1 MPIPV
6 ILDVDTGY
14 DDAVAILMA
23 AGHPALDLLGV
34 TTVAGNAPLEIT
46 TENTLR
52 TLDSAGYTNVPVIP
66 GAHRPLVRVL
76 GGATDAQSQLF
87 HFPRQREAT
96 PGYAVDWLVET
107 IMASDGDIVL
117 VPLAPLTNIAL
128 ALYKEPRIAQKVKE
142 VVLMGGA
149 VNGGNMSP
157 VAEFNIWVD
166 PEAAHI
172 VWQAGWPIT
181 MVGLDVTGRA
191 LIPPDD
197 VAQVKALK
205 TERARIT
212 GDLLDFC
219 VQREVVGWGRPGV
232 QIFDAC
238 AVAAVIDPGM
248 LTTQHCFVDVE
259 TTGTLTAGMTVCDLD
274 GQTGHPPNC
283 HVGLDIDYARFFRVL
298 LDGLGG

>member
-1 MPIPV
+1 MPIPI

-23 AGHPALDLLGV
+23 AGHPAIDLLGV
-34 TTVAGNAPLEIT
+34 TTVAGNAPLPVT
-46 TENTLR
+46 TDNTLR
-52 TLDSAGYTNVPVIP
+52 TLDAAGYTDVPVIA
-66 GAHRPLVRVL
+66 GAHRPLVRAL
-76 GGATDAQSQLF
+76 GGSSDAQSQHF

-107 IMASDGDIVL
+107 IMASNDDIVL

-149 VNGGNMSP
+149 VHGGNMSP
-157 VAEFNIWVD
+157 AAEFNIWID
-166 PEAAHI
+166 PEAARI
-172 VWQAGWPIT
+172 VWQAGWSIT

-197 VAQVKALK
+197 VARVKALASAG
-205 TERARIT
+205 ARIT
-212 GDLLDFC
+212 GQLLDFC
-219 VQREVVGWGRPGV
+219 VQREVVGWGKPGV

-238 AVAAVIDPGM
+238 AVAAVVDPGM
-248 LTTQHCFVDVE
+248 LSTQHCFVDVE
-259 TTGTLTAGMTVCDLD
+259 TRGELTAGMTVCDVD
-274 GQTGHPPNC
+274 GRTNNPPNC
-283 HVGLDIDYARFFRVL
+283 HVGLDIDYARFFRVMME
-298 LDGLGG
+298 GLGR

>member
-1 MPIPV
+1 MPIPI

-23 AGHPALDLLGV
+23 AGHPALNLLGV
-34 TTVAGNAPLEIT
+34 TTVAGNAPLAVT
-46 TENTLR
+46 TDNTLR
-52 TLDSAGYTNVPVIP
+52 TLDAAGYTDIPVIA
-66 GAHRPLVRVL
+66 GAHRPLLREL
-76 GGATDAQSQLF
+76 GGSTDAQSQHF
-87 HFPRQREAT
+87 RFPRQREAT

-128 ALYKEPRIAQKVKE
+128 ALHKEPRIARKVKE

-149 VNGGNMSP
+149 VYGGNMSP
-157 VAEFNIWVD
+157 VAEFNIWID
-166 PEAAHI
+166 PEAARI

-181 MVGLDVTGRA
+181 MAGLDVTGRA

-197 VAQVKALK
+197 VARVKALD
-205 TERARIT
+205 TERARVT
-212 GDLLDFC
+212 GELLDFC
-219 VQREVVGWGRPGV
+219 VQREVVGWGKPGV

-238 AVAAVIDPGM
+238 AVAALVDPGM
-248 LTTQHCFVDVE
+248 LTTRHCFVDVE

-274 GQTGHPPNC
+274 GLPVNPSNC
-283 HVGLDIDYARFFRVL
+283 HVGLDIDYARFFRVML
-298 LDGLGG
+298 AGLGG

>member
-1 MPIPV
+1 MPIPI

-23 AGHPALDLLGV
+23 AGHPAINLLGV
-34 TTVAGNAPLEIT
+34 TTVAGNAPLSIT
-46 TENTLR
+46 TDNTLR
-52 TLDSAGYTNVPVIP
+52 ALDAAGYTNIPVIS

-76 GGATDAQSQLF
+76 GGATDAQSMHF
-87 HFPRQREAT
+87 HFPRQRETT
-96 PGYAVDWLVET
+96 PGYAADWLVET
-107 IMASDGDIVL
+107 IMASEGDIVL

-128 ALYKEPRIAQKVKE
+128 ALHKEPRISQKVKE

-149 VNGGNMSP
+149 VSGGNMSP

-191 LIPPDD
+191 LIPPAD
-197 VAQVKALK
+197 VARIKALK
-205 TERARIT
+205 TARARVT
-212 GDLLDFC
+212 GELLDFC
-219 VQREVVGWGRPGV
+219 VQREVVGWGKPGV

-248 LTTQHCFVDVE
+248 LTTHHCFVDVE
-259 TTGTLTAGMTVCDLD
+259 TTGTLTAGMTVCDVD

-283 HVGLDIDYARFFRVL
+283 HVGLDIDYARFFRVM